1 MHSFP
6 HAPPWLPAT
15 LPLSMQQQE
24 GFEEHESDQLLPC
37 SNNSVA
43 PYCPH
48 PSPQGSGLPAL
59 LASLPHLM
67 PLPTPLTDS
76 NFGGLLLLL

>member
-6 HAPPWLPAT
+6 HAPPWLPTT

-24 GFEEHESDQLLPC
+24 GFEEHEPDQLLPC
-37 SNNSVA
+37 STNSVA
-43 PYCPH
+43 PYCPTPAH
-48 PSPQGSGLPAL
+48 KAL
-59 LASLPHLM
+59 LASLPRLM

-76 NFGGLLLLL
+76 NFGGLLLLR